1 MALILAG
8 LCAACYGAADF
19 SGGLA
24 SRQRVAGF
32 VAAVG
37 GVVGLVCLS
46 AAAMV
51 VGADGFSAADAGLSA
66 VGGLA
71 GSVGVL
77 LLYYGL
83 AEGHIS
89 IVSPLTAVC
98 SAVLPLA
105 VGLIQGERPGMT
117 SLVGVGLALVA
128 VAVISMEDGHGTSSW
143 STRRS
148 VTVGLLAGVGFGL
161 FFVML
166 DAVDSGTG
174 LWPVVVSRSVGI
186 PLYLLVWSRS
196 GDPGLTPLPM
206 LAVAAGLLD
215 SAANVSYLLATREGL
230 LSLVAVVASLYPAGT
245 VFLARVV
252 LGERLGTQRL
262 AGVVAALV
270 AVALI
275 AI

>member
-1 MALILAG
+1 VALILAG

-19 SGGLA
+19 AGGLA

-32 VAAVG
+32 VATVG
-37 GVVGLVCLS
+37 GVIGLVCLS
-46 AAAMV
+46 VAALI
-51 VGADGFSAADAGLSA
+51 VGADGFSAGDAGLSA

-98 SAVLPLA
+98 SAVLPLV
-105 VGLIQGERPGMT
+105 VGLIQGERPGAVSM
-117 SLVGVGLALVA
+117 VGVGLALVA
-128 VAVISMEDGHGTSSW
+128 VAVISMDDGHSSSSW
-143 STRRS
+143 SPHRS
-148 VTVGLLAGVGFGL
+148 VVVGLLAGVGFGL
-161 FFVML
+161 FFVIL
-166 DAVDSGTG
+166 DAVDDGTG
-174 LWPVVVSRSVGI
+174 LWPVVVSRTAGV
-186 PLYLLVWSRS
+186 PLYLFVWSRS
-196 GDPGLTPLPM
+196 GDPGLTPLPL

-215 SAANVSYLLATREGL
+215 STANVAYLLATREGL

-252 LGERLGTQRL
+252 LGERLGPQRL
-262 AGVVAALV
+262 VGVVCALG